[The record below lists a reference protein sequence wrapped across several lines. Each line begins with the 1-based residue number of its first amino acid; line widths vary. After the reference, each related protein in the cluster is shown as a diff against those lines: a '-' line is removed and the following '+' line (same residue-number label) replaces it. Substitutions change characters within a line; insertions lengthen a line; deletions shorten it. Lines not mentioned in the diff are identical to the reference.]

1 MHKHRESVSRVSDKS
16 ITLEEGQSVKVT
28 VYTGGKSVKYQ
39 RSTKAVSCKAGKVRK
54 GKFTL
59 TVTGVKE
66 GSCTI
71 TLYDKNNKS
80 DKCKIKVTVTEATYY
95 TFRTEELFES
105 HFLKHGAEFGDIT
118 KQEYLDKANALIDD
132 TSDDV
137 LTKREEDGDYLFF
150 NTETG
155 EFLVLSDDGYIRTFF
170 IPDDGIDY
178 WNRQ

>member
-1 MHKHRESVSRVSDKS
+1 M
-16 ITLEEGQSVKVT
+16 Q
-28 VYTGGKSVKYQ
+28 
-39 RSTKAVSCKAGKVRK
+39 
-54 GKFTL
+54 
-59 TVTGVKE
+59 
-66 GSCTI
+66 
-71 TLYDKNNKS
+71 
-80 DKCKIKVTVTEATYY
+80 IKVTVTEATYY

-132 TSDDV
+132 TSDNV

-155 EFLVLSDDGYIRTFF
+155 EFLVLSEDGYIRTFF